1 MLRLV
6 TAYAV
11 TAIVFVG
18 LDVLFIS
25 RIALELYRR
34 EIGGLLLERPNLAI
48 AALFYLLFAAG
59 IVVLAVLPAL
69 SGGGWMSA
77 LVSGAVLGLVAYG
90 TYDLTN
96 LSTLKQW
103 SLTVTLAD
111 IAWGTALT
119 ALSAAAATLV
129 VTALDL

>member
-11 TAIVFVG
+11 TAIVLVG

>member
-129 VTALDL
+129 ATALDL